1 MMRKN
6 SHFQNGWM
14 GKWMNYMEICANFK
28 NGACQSWRGKEGLGW
43 YGMVWSAV
51 YFARLLQ
58 SAPCQKVSDF
68 GTWGMFVIIIIS
80 PGEAAHFSQCFHDW
94 AGQYGGRGVE
104 GGASGCCVVLGR
116 AGQGRTGQT
125 FMKYGCQ
132 FFLRCS
138 VLRPWVRGTFI
149 SFNFLEIFF
158 HPSTLRFSFEFFF
171 SVYSWGEVVGYWRF
185 SVWCLCFFPL
195 NAS

>member
-1 MMRKN
+1 MDGWANEWIIWKYAPTSRMGRA
-6 SHFQNGWM
+6 SHEEERRDWDWDG
-14 GKWMNYMEICANFK
+14 MECCI
-28 NGACQSWRGKEGLGW
+28 
-43 YGMVWSAV
+43 

-80 PGEAAHFSQCFHDW
+80 PGEAAHFSQCFPDW
-94 AGQYGGRGVE
+94 AGQYVGE
-104 GGASGCCVVLGR
+104 GGWKAEPVGVALCLE
-116 AGQGRTGQT
+116 GQGRTGQT

-158 HPSTLRFSFEFFF
+158 HPPTLRVSFEFFF
-171 SVYSWGEVVGYWRF
+171 SVYSWGGGCWILEVFGLVFVFF
-185 SVWCLCFFPL
+185 SLERVLSSF
-195 NAS
+195 